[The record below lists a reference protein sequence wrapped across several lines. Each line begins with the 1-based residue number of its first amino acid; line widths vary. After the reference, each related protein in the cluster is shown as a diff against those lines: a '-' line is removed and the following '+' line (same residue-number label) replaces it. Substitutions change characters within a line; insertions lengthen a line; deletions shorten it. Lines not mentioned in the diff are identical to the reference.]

1 MAKNPYTLLGVAK
14 TASEKEIKSAYR
26 KLAKTLHP
34 DVNPGNAAAEAKFKE
49 ITAAYNLLSNP
60 KLRKQYD
67 TGQVDASG
75 QQQNPFAGGFR
86 HANAQGGMNTGFGGF
101 GGMGQDDMADM
112 FSSLFGMN
120 MGAGRGR
127 SHMRGGMGGGMHG
140 GGFQQRQ
147 APPQKG
153 ADVRYK
159 LKMSLI
165 DALTG
170 GVKDLGKGLTVRFP
184 KGIKDGQTLRLRE
197 KGKAGVNGGP
207 AGDARVKIMV
217 QPHKR
222 LSREGNDLYLSVPI
236 SLSEALKGVKVDL
249 NIPTGKVSLAIPA
262 GTNSGKKF
270 RLKNKG
276 VRVKDGTGDLY
287 VTTKIVLTDGELAGA
302 SILAAQLP
310 DGENHDLRRNLI

>member
-14 TASEKEIKSAYR
+14 TASDKEIKSAYR

-34 DVNPGNAAAEAKFKE
+34 DVNPNNAKAEAKFKE
-49 ITAAYNLLSNP
+49 VTAAYNLLSNP
-60 KLRKQYD
+60 SLRKQYD

-86 HANAQGGMNTGFGGF
+86 HANAQGGMDSGFGGF
-101 GGMGQDDMADM
+101 GGMGGQDDMASL

-120 MGAGRGR
+120 MGGGRR
-127 SHMRGGMGGGMHG
+127 SQGGAGMGG
-140 GGFQQRQ
+140 GGFQQRP

-159 LKMSLI
+159 LKMSLV

-170 GVKDLGKGLTVRFP
+170 GVKDLGKGLNVRFP

-197 KGKAGVNGGP
+197 KGKPGINGGP
-207 AGDARVKIMV
+207 PGDARVKILV

-222 LSREGNDLYLSVPI
+222 LIRDGDDLYLTVPI
-236 SLSEALKGVKVDL
+236 SLSEALKGVEVDL
-249 NIPTGKVSLAIPA
+249 DLPTGKTTLKVPA
-262 GTNSGKKF
+262 GTNAGKKF

-276 VRVKDGTGDLY
+276 VRTKTATGDLY
-287 VTTKIVLTDGELAGA
+287 VTTQIVLTDGELAGA
-302 SILAAQLP
+302 SVLAAQLP
-310 DGENHDLRRNLI
+310 DGENHDLRRKLI

>member
-1 MAKNPYTLLGVAK
+1 MAKNPYKLLGVAK

-34 DVNPGNAAAEAKFKE
+34 DVNPDNPKAEEKFKE
-49 ITAAYNLLSNP
+49 VTAAYNLLSNP
-60 KLRKQYD
+60 DLRKQYD
-67 TGQVDASG
+67 TGRVDASG

-86 HANAQGGMNTGFGGF
+86 QANAQGGMDTGFGGF
-101 GGMGQDDMADM
+101 GGMGQDDMSDL

-120 MGAGRGR
+120 MGGGSRR
-127 SHMRGGMGGGMHG
+127 SSMG
-140 GGFQQRQ
+140 GGFQQRR
-147 APPQKG
+147 AAPQKG

-159 LKMSLI
+159 LNMSLI

-170 GVKDLGKGLTVRFP
+170 GVKDLGKGLNVRFP

-197 KGKAGVNGGP
+197 KGRPGVNGGP
-207 AGDARVKIMV
+207 PGDAHVKITV

-222 LSREGNDLYLSVPI
+222 LSRIDDDLYLSVPI

-249 NIPTGKVSLAIPA
+249 DLPTGKVSLSIPA
-262 GTNSGKKF
+262 GTNTGKKF

-276 VRVKDGTGDLY
+276 VRVKSGTGDLF
-287 VTTKIVLTDGELAGA
+287 VTVNIVLTDGEMAGA
-302 SILAAQLP
+302 SVLAAQLP
-310 DGENHDLRRNLI
+310 DGEKHDLRRKLI

>member
-14 TASEKEIKSAYR
+14 TATEKEIKSAYR

-34 DVNPGNAAAEAKFKE
+34 DVNPGDDAAEAKFKE

-60 KLRKQYD
+60 ELRQQYD
-67 TGQVDASG
+67 TGRVDASG

-86 HANAQGGMNTGFGGF
+86 HANAQGGMDTGFGGF
-101 GGMGQDDMADM
+101 GGMGQDDMSDM

-120 MGAGRGR
+120 MGGGRR
-127 SHMRGGMGGGMHG
+127 AG
-140 GGFQQRQ
+140 GGFQQRH

-159 LKMSLI
+159 LKMSLV

-170 GVKDLGKGLTVRFP
+170 GVKDLGKGLNVRFP

-197 KGKAGVNGGP
+197 KGQPGKNGGP

-222 LSREGNDLYLSVPI
+222 LSRDGNDLNLSVPI

-249 NIPTGKVSLAIPA
+249 DLPTGKVSLSIPA
-262 GTNSGKKF
+262 GTNSGKRF
-270 RLKNKG
+270 RLKGKG
-276 VRVKDGTGDLY
+276 VRAKDGTGDLY
-287 VTTKIVLTDGELAGA
+287 VTTEIVLTDGELAGA
-302 SILAAQLP
+302 SVLAAQLP
-310 DGENHDLRRNLI
+310 DGENHDLRRKLV

>member
-14 TASEKEIKSAYR
+14 TATEKEIKSAYR
-26 KLAKTLHP
+26 KLAKKLHP

-49 ITAAYNLLSNP
+49 VTAAYNLLSNAD
-60 KLRKQYD
+60 LRRQYD

-86 HANAQGGMNTGFGGF
+86 HANAQGGMDTGFGGF

-120 MGAGRGR
+120 MGGGQRR
-127 SHMRGGMGGGMHG
+127 SHGGMGGG
-140 GGFQQRQ
+140 FQRRQ
-147 APPQKG
+147 SPPQKG

-170 GVKDLGKGLTVRFP
+170 GVKDLGKGLNVRFP

-197 KGKAGVNGGP
+197 KGRPGVNGGP
-207 AGDARVKIMV
+207 AGDAHVKVLV

-222 LSREGNDLYLSVPI
+222 LKRVGNDLQLTVPI
-236 SLSEALKGVKVDL
+236 SLSEAMKGVKIDL
-249 NIPTGKVSLAIPA
+249 DVPSGKVSLTMPA

-270 RLKNKG
+270 RLKEKG
-276 VRVKDGTGDLY
+276 VRAKDGTGDLY
-287 VTTKIVLTDGELAGA
+287 VTAQIVLTDGELAGA
-302 SILAAQLP
+302 SVIAAQLP
-310 DGENHDLRRNLI
+310 DGENHELRKKLI

>member
-1 MAKNPYTLLGVAK
+1 MAKNPYSLLGVSK
-14 TASEKEIKSAYR
+14 TSSDKEIKSAYR
-26 KLAKTLHP
+26 KLAKKWHP
-34 DVNPGNAAAEAKFKE
+34 DVNPGNTAAESKFKE
-49 ITAAYNLLSNP
+49 ITAAYNLLSDP

-86 HANAQGGMNTGFGGF
+86 HANAQGGMDTGFGGF

-120 MGAGRGR
+120 MGGGR
-127 SHMRGGMGGGMHG
+127 RGHGAGMGGQMGG
-140 GGFQQRQ
+140 GGFQQRH

-153 ADVRYK
+153 EDVRYK
-159 LKMSLI
+159 LKMSLV

-170 GVKDLGKGLTVRFP
+170 GVKDLGKGLVVRFP

-197 KGKAGVNGGP
+197 KGKPGVNGGP
-207 AGDARVKIMV
+207 AGDARVKIIV

-222 LSREGNDLYLSVPI
+222 LTREGNDLFLDVPI
-236 SLSEALKGVKVDL
+236 SLSEALKGIKVDL
-249 NIPTGKVSLAIPA
+249 DLPIGSVSLSIPA

-276 VRVKDGTGDLY
+276 VRAKDGTGDLFA
-287 VTTKIVLTDGELAGA
+287 TAKIVLTDGELAGA
-302 SILAAQLP
+302 SVLAAQLP
-310 DGENHDLRRNLI
+310 DGEKHDLRQKLI

>member
-14 TASEKEIKSAYR
+14 SASDKEIKSAYR
-26 KLAKTLHP
+26 KLAKKWHP
-34 DVNPGNAAAEAKFKE
+34 DVNPGDAKAEAKFKE

-86 HANAQGGMNTGFGGF
+86 HANAQGGMDTGFGGF

-120 MGAGRGR
+120 MGGGR
-127 SHMRGGMGGGMHG
+127 RGGQGHGMG
-140 GGFQQRQ
+140 GGFQQRP

-159 LKMSLI
+159 LKMSLV

-170 GVKDLGKGLTVRFP
+170 GVKDLGKGLNVRFP

-197 KGKAGVNGGP
+197 KGKPGVNGGP

-222 LSREGNDLYLSVPI
+222 LSRDGNDLQLTVPI
-236 SLSEALKGVKVDL
+236 SLSEALKGVKIDL
-249 NIPTGKVSLAIPA
+249 DLPTGKVALAIPA

-276 VRVKDGTGDLY
+276 VRAKDGTGDLF
-287 VTTKIVLTDGELAGA
+287 VVVNIVLTDGELAGA
-302 SILAAQLP
+302 AVLAAQLP
-310 DGENHDLRRNLI
+310 DGENHELRRKLI

>member
-1 MAKNPYTLLGVAK
+1 MAKNPYTLLGVSK
-14 TASEKEIKSAYR
+14 TASAKEIKSAYR

-34 DVNPGNAAAEAKFKE
+34 DVNPDNPKAEEKFKE
-49 ITAAYNLLSNP
+49 VTAAYNLLSNP
-60 KLRKQYD
+60 TLRKQYD

-86 HANAQGGMNTGFGGF
+86 SANAQGGMDTGFGGF
-101 GGMGQDDMADM
+101 GGMGQDDMSDL

-120 MGAGRGR
+120 MGAGGR
-127 SHMRGGMGGGMHG
+127 RTHPGGGMG
-140 GGFQQRQ
+140 GGFQQRP

-159 LKMSLI
+159 LKMTLI

-170 GVKDLGKGLTVRFP
+170 GVKDLGKGLNVRFP

-197 KGKAGVNGGP
+197 KGRPGVNGGP
-207 AGDARVKIMV
+207 PGDAHVKITV
-217 QPHKR
+217 QPHNR
-222 LSREGNDLYLSVPI
+222 LSRDGDDLHLTVPI

-249 NIPTGKVSLAIPA
+249 ELPTGKVSLSIPA
-262 GTNSGKKF
+262 GTNTGKKF

-276 VRVKDGTGDLY
+276 VRTKTGTGDLY
-287 VTTKIVLTDGELAGA
+287 LAVTIVLTDGELAGA
-302 SILAAQLP
+302 SVLAAQLP
-310 DGENHDLRRNLI
+310 DGENHELRRKLI

>member
-14 TASEKEIKSAYR
+14 TATEKEIKSAYR
-26 KLAKTLHP
+26 KLAKKFHP

-60 KLRKQYD
+60 DLRKQYD
-67 TGQVDASG
+67 TGRVDASG

-86 HANAQGGMNTGFGGF
+86 HANAQGGMDTGFGGF

-120 MGAGRGR
+120 MG
-127 SHMRGGMGGGMHG
+127 GMGGRRQAH
-140 GGFQQRQ
+140 GGFQRRQ

-153 ADVRYK
+153 EDVRYK
-159 LKMSLI
+159 LKMSLV

-170 GVKDLGKGLTVRFP
+170 GVKDLGKGLNVRFP

-197 KGKAGVNGGP
+197 KGRPGVNGGP
-207 AGDARVKIMV
+207 AGDAHVKVLV

-222 LSREGNDLYLSVPI
+222 LSRDGNDLYLTVPI
-236 SLSEALKGVKVDL
+236 SLSEAMKGVKIDL
-249 NIPTGKVSLAIPA
+249 DLPTGKVALSMPA

-270 RLKNKG
+270 RLKSKG
-276 VRVKDGTGDLY
+276 VRVKDATGNLY
-287 VTTKIVLTDGELAGA
+287 VTAQIVLTDGELAGA
-302 SILAAQLP
+302 SVLAAQLP
-310 DGENHDLRRNLI
+310 DGERHDLRQKLI

>member
-14 TASEKEIKSAYR
+14 TASDKEIKSAYR
-26 KLAKTLHP
+26 KLAKKYHP
-34 DVNPGNAAAEAKFKE
+34 DVNPGNKAAEAKFKE
-49 ITAAYNLLSNP
+49 ITAAYNLLSNES
-60 KLRKQYD
+60 LRKQYD

-101 GGMGQDDMADM
+101 GGMGQDDMSDL

-120 MGAGRGR
+120 MGGGRRAGG
-127 SHMRGGMGGGMHG
+127 MGAGGMGGGY
-140 GGFQQRQ
+140 QRRQ

-153 ADVRYK
+153 EDVRYK
-159 LKMSLI
+159 LRMSLV

-197 KGKAGVNGGP
+197 KGKPGVNGGP
-207 AGDARVKIMV
+207 PGDARVKIMV

-222 LSREGNDLYLSVPI
+222 LKREGNDLYLTVPI
-236 SLSEALKGVKVDL
+236 SLSEAMKGVKVELDL
-249 NIPTGKVSLAIPA
+249 PTGKVSLSMPA
-262 GTNSGKKF
+262 GTNSGKRF
-270 RLKNKG
+270 RLKGKG
-276 VRVKDGTGDLY
+276 VRAKDGTGDLY
-287 VTTKIVLTDGELAGA
+287 VTAQIVLTDGELAGA
-302 SILAAQLP
+302 SVLAAQLP
-310 DGENHDLRRNLI
+310 DGENHDLRQNLI

>member
-1 MAKNPYTLLGVAK
+1 M
-14 TASEKEIKSAYR
+14 
-26 KLAKTLHP
+26 
-34 DVNPGNAAAEAKFKE
+34 NPGDVKAEAKFKE

-60 KLRKQYD
+60 DLRRQYD

-86 HANAQGGMNTGFGGF
+86 HANAQGGMDTGFGGF

-120 MGAGRGR
+120 MGGM
-127 SHMRGGMGGGMHG
+127 HRGGARRHQMG
-140 GGFQQRQ
+140 GGFQQRP
-147 APPQKG
+147 ARPQKG

-159 LKMSLI
+159 LKMSLV

-197 KGKAGVNGGP
+197 KGKPGVNGGP
-207 AGDARVKIMV
+207 PGDARVKIMV

-222 LSREGNDLYLSVPI
+222 LSRVENDLYLTVPI
-236 SLSEALKGVKVDL
+236 SLSEALKGVKIDL
-249 NIPTGKVSLAIPA
+249 DLPTGKVALNIPA

-276 VRVKDGTGDLY
+276 VRAKDATGDLF
-287 VTTKIVLTDGELAGA
+287 VTTSIVLTDGELAGA
-302 SILAAQLP
+302 SVLAAQLP
-310 DGENHDLRRNLI
+310 DGEKHGMREKLI